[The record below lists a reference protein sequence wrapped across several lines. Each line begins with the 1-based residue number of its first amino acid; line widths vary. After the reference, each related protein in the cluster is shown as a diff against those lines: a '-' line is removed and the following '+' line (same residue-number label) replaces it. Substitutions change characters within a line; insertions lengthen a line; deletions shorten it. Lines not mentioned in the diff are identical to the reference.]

1 MVHGH
6 YVGKG
11 IRVGGD
17 DGRELMRFGNSILD

>member
-1 MVHGH
+1 MLGH

-17 DGRELMRFGNSILD
+17 DGRELMRIGNSILD